1 MLTTFPIEIDVPVA
15 KQSHLSYQDVFL
27 KPKFSP
33 FHSRSDIDTS
43 VEFGH
48 RRFKMPIVPAN
59 MACVIN
65 SDIAKWMSAND
76 YFYIMHRFNVDHTHP
91 ANQDN
96 MAFVRRANLELWK
109 TVSISIGVQDSDKD
123 FLRWIV
129 ANDMIVNYIT
139 IDIAH
144 AHSTRMKEMLEFI
157 RGLDFK
163 SYRSPYNTGACTS
176 VKLSYRP
183 FIIAGN
189 VATPEA
195 VVDLEN
201 WGADSVKVGI
211 AQGDACTTY
220 GQTGFGMP
228 MFTCMLEC
236 SAVAKKPLIAD
247 GGVRMNGDFAKA
259 VRAGGSMV
267 MAGSV
272 FAACSD
278 SPSKTVV
285 KLFKTGEV
293 SADTEIYNNMVQ
305 SQYKERIVTKV
316 FKQYYGSASEY
327 NKGTKHHVEGRLVE
341 LPCNGMTYE
350 EKLTEMLEKMQSSVS
365 YAGGDLSTVEWGIIN
380 K

>member
-1 MLTTFPIEIDVPVA
+1 MQQA
-15 KQSHLSYQDVFL
+15 YLSYQDVFL
-27 KPKFSP
+27 KPRFSP
-33 FHSRSDIDTS
+33 FPSRSGIDAS
-43 VEFGH
+43 VQFGPQ
-48 RRFKMPIVPAN
+48 RFNMPIVPAN
-59 MACVIN
+59 MACVI
-65 SDIAKWMSAND
+65 SAEISKWMSERGF
-76 YFYIMHRFNVDHTHP
+76 FYIMHRFNADHSFA

-96 MAFVRRANLELWK
+96 MAFVQLANEENWK
-109 TVSISIGVQDSDKD
+109 TISISIGVQDSDKK
-123 FLRWIV
+123 FLNWIIQNKYRV
-129 ANDMIVNYIT
+129 DYIT

-144 AHSTRMKEMLEFI
+144 AHSLRMREMLEFI
-157 RGLDFK
+157 R
-163 SYRSPYNTGACTS
+163 
-176 VKLSYRP
+176 KLNFSWISHTAKTPDEKLAAWVAGSTQYRP

-236 SAVAKKPLIAD
+236 AAVAKKPLIAD

-278 SPSKTVV
+278 SPSKTVI

-305 SQYKERIVTKV
+305 SQYKERVVTKV

-341 LPCNGMTYE
+341 LPCNGMLYE
-350 EKLTEMLEKMQSSVS
+350 EKLTEMLESFQSSIS

>member
-1 MLTTFPIEIDVPVA
+1 MQQA
-15 KQSHLSYQDVFL
+15 YLSYQDVFL
-27 KPKFSP
+27 KPRFSP
-33 FHSRSDIDTS
+33 FPSRSGIDAS
-43 VEFGH
+43 VQFGPQ
-48 RRFKMPIVPAN
+48 RFNMPIVPAN
-59 MACVIN
+59 MACVI
-65 SDIAKWMSAND
+65 SAEISKWMSERGF
-76 YFYIMHRFNVDHTHP
+76 FYIMHRFNADHSHP
-91 ANQDN
+91 VNQDN
-96 MAFVRRANLELWK
+96 AAFVRRANEENWK
-109 TVSISIGVQDSDKD
+109 TISISLGVQEDDKR
-123 FLRWIV
+123 FLGWCDE
-129 ANDMIVNYIT
+129 NDYRLDYIT

-144 AHSTRMKEMLEFI
+144 AHSTRMKEMIEYI
-157 RGLDFK
+157 K
-163 SYRSPYNTGACTS
+163 SETNSYRN
-176 VKLSYRP
+176 VFL
-183 FIIAGN
+183 IAGN

-195 VVDLEN
+195 VRDLEE
-201 WGADSVKVGI
+201 WGADCVKVGI

-236 SAVAKKPLIAD
+236 AAVAKKPLIAD

-278 SPSKTVV
+278 SPSKTVI

-305 SQYKERIVTKV
+305 SQYKERVVTKV

-341 LPCNGMTYE
+341 LPCNGMLYE
-350 EKLTEMLEKMQSSVS
+350 EKLTEMLESFQSSIS

>member
-1 MLTTFPIEIDVPVA
+1 MNNA
-15 KQSHLSYQDVFL
+15 YSYQNIFL
-27 KPKFSP
+27 KPRFSP
-33 FHSRSDIDTS
+33 FPSRSGINVS
-43 VEFGH
+43 VQFGPQC
-48 RRFKMPIVPAN
+48 FNMPIVPAN

-65 SDIAKWMSAND
+65 PDIAKWMSERGF
-76 YFYIMHRFNVDHTHP
+76 FYIMHRFNVDHSHP
-91 ANQDN
+91 VNQDN
-96 MAFVRRANLELWK
+96 MALVKRANEENWK
-109 TVSISIGVQDSDKD
+109 TISISIGVQESDKD
-123 FLRWIV
+123 FIDWIIRNRYRV
-129 ANDMIVNYIT
+129 DYIT

-144 AHSTRMKEMLEFI
+144 AHSLRMKHMLEYIHWVPF
-157 RGLDFK
+157 
-163 SYRSPYNTGACTS
+163 SNQ
-176 VKLSYRP
+176 RP
-183 FIIAGN
+183 FLIAGN
-189 VATPEA
+189 VATPDA

-278 SPSKTVV
+278 SPAKTVV

-350 EKLTEMLEKMQSSVS
+350 EKLTEMLESFQSSVS